1 MAGRE
6 AEDAVLKQWNRENV
20 SGGWRQKKQT
30 TQKKKTEKKAKRGL
44 QDRIACCFLHT
55 HTPTTTPPTHPMSD
69 IAIDPALFRRRL
81 HLIQKN
87 IFSNESF
94 QKVNGL
100 LIVVGSSDDSN
111 PYQKST
117 VMHTWL
123 LGYEFPATAIYIT
136 NKKIYFV
143 TSVSKAKY
151 LQPLANSANSNNNI
165 VIFSRNKDPEHNKN
179 QFEKFFKE
187 VENTISE
194 SNNSVGILSKDKYQG
209 KFISEWNPLWD
220 EHKTKFE
227 LKDVSLGVSETLE
240 FKDEEE
246 QRNLRIAA
254 RTSVNM
260 MSYFTDEMSKIVDED
275 LNVSNSKLVDK
286 VENKID
292 DAKFFKSIE
301 TNKAMKKLGKD
312 FDLNNLDWCYKP
324 IIQSNG
330 KYELKFSV
338 ESTNDKLS
346 GPVIMASLG
355 LRYSNYCSSLSRTFL
370 IAPSKEMEKN
380 YEFLF
385 SLQEHIFAILK
396 DGAKFTD
403 VYGEA
408 VQFIEQNRPE
418 LKDHFVKNIGSLIGI
433 DFRDSAG
440 VINAKNDREFKENS
454 VVNLVLGFSN
464 LEDSEKGQYALLL
477 SDTVRI
483 TGSEP
488 IILTE
493 SPKLKKEIAFY
504 FDENDNIKEEGELEA
519 NGSKI
524 KSEKTSES
532 KSSKSSKSSSTK
544 GKNESSMKTEN
555 FGNTRV
561 LKAKRRSEQNN
572 AEEGQIQIQKEIQ
585 SELHSKRQKE
595 GLERFNPEDA
605 KDGSEQRA
613 VFKRYESYVRESQIP
628 NNVKDLKIHIDSK
641 NQTIIL
647 PIMGRPV
654 PFHINSY
661 KNGSKIEEG
670 DYTHLRLNFNSPG
683 LMITK
688 REELPYESGEDK
700 QFIRSLTFRS
710 KDGARMAEV
719 LKRISEMKKSAVKR
733 ESEKRERADVV
744 SQASLIEVNR
754 PKRLDNVFV
763 RPTPDT
769 KRFPGF
775 VTIHQNG
782 IRYQSLTRDQRVD
795 VLFSNIKHL
804 FFQSC
809 KGELLVIIHAH
820 LRTPIMIGKKKTY
833 DVQLYRE
840 ATDMS
845 IDETGNRKRKYRYGD
860 EDELEQE
867 QEERR
872 RRAMLDKEFRAF
884 AEAIADTSGG
894 LVDLDIPFRELGFQG
909 VPSRSAVVCLPT
921 RDCLVQLVDLP
932 FLVITLEEVEIAHL
946 ERVQFGLK
954 NFDMV
959 FVFKDFS
966 RPVVHI
972 STIPME
978 TLEDVK
984 AWLTDVDIPYSEGP
998 VNLNWPTIM
1007 KTIQSDPFGFFQDG
1021 GWSFLG
1027 GDGDSEEEAEEET
1040 AESDFDPS
1048 DEDPQDEEDYSEEEE
1063 DEEEEDDDDDDASV
1077 EEEDDDVADSDDLS
1091 EEAFSD

>member
-1 MAGRE
+1 M
-6 AEDAVLKQWNRENV
+6 
-20 SGGWRQKKQT
+20 
-30 TQKKKTEKKAKRGL
+30 
-44 QDRIACCFLHT
+44 
-55 HTPTTTPPTHPMSD
+55 
-69 IAIDPALFRRRL
+69 
-81 HLIQKN
+81 
-87 IFSNESF
+87 
-94 QKVNGL
+94 NGL

-151 LQPLANSANSNNNI
+151 LQPLINSSSNNNI
-165 VIFSRNKDPEHNKN
+165 VIFSRNKDPEHNRN

-187 VENTISE
+187 IENTISE
-194 SNNSVGILSKDKYQG
+194 NNNSIGVLSKDKYQG
-209 KFISEWNPLWD
+209 KFINEWNPLWD
-220 EHKTKFE
+220 EHKSKFE

-246 QRNLRIAA
+246 QRNLRTAA

-260 MSYFTDEMSKIVDED
+260 MNYFTDEMSKIVDED
-275 LNVSNSKLVDK
+275 LNVSNAKLVDK
-286 VENKID
+286 IENKID
-292 DAKFFKSIE
+292 DAKFFKSMDS
-301 TNKAMKKLGKD
+301 NKAMKKLGKD

-355 LRYSNYCSSLSRTFL
+355 LRYNNYCSTLSRTFL

-380 YEFLF
+380 YEFLV
-385 SLQEHIFAILK
+385 SLQKHIFSVLK
-396 DGAKFTD
+396 DGAKFNEIYD
-403 VYGEA
+403 EA
-408 VQFIEQNRPE
+408 LQFIEKNRPE

-440 VINAKNDREFKENS
+440 VINSKNERVLKENS

-464 LEDSEKGQYALLL
+464 LEDPQKGSYALLL

-504 FDENDNIKEEGELEA
+504 FDENDNIKEEDGSNGRA
-519 NGSKI
+519 DAGSKTSI
-524 KSEKTSES
+524 KSEVKSEP
-532 KSSKSSKSSSTK
+532 KSSKSSRSSSK
-544 GKNESSMKTEN
+544 VKSEPSVKTEN
-555 FGNTRV
+555 YGNTRV

-572 AEEGQIQIQKEIQ
+572 AEEGQAQIQKEIQ
-585 SELHSKRQKE
+585 SELHAKRQKE

-647 PIMGRPV
+647 PIMGCPV

-683 LMITK
+683 LMISK
-688 REELPYESGEDK
+688 REELPYELGDDK

-710 KDGARMAEV
+710 KDGARMTEV

-733 ESEKRERADVV
+733 ESEKREKADVV
-744 SQASLIEVNR
+744 TQASLIEVNR

-872 RRAMLDKEFRAF
+872 RRAFLDKEFRAF

-954 NFDMV
+954 NFDLV

-978 TLEDVK
+978 SLEDVK

-1007 KTIQSDPFGFFQDG
+1007 KTIQSDPYGFFQDG

-1027 GDGDSEEEAEEET
+1027 GDGDSEEEAEEES

-1048 DEDPQDEEDYSEEEE
+1048 DEDPQDEEDYSEENYS
-1063 DEEEEDDDDDDASV
+1063 EEDDDDDDASV
-1077 EEEDDDVADSDDLS
+1077 EEDDDDDDVANSDDVS
-1091 EEAFSD
+1091 DEVFSD

>member
-1 MAGRE
+1 
-6 AEDAVLKQWNRENV
+6 
-20 SGGWRQKKQT
+20 
-30 TQKKKTEKKAKRGL
+30 
-44 QDRIACCFLHT
+44 
-55 HTPTTTPPTHPMSD
+55 MSD
-69 IAIDPALFRRRL
+69 IKIDSALFRRRL

-87 IFSNESF
+87 IFSSDSF
-94 QKVNGL
+94 QKVNGV
-100 LIVVGSSDDSN
+100 LIVVGSSEESN

-117 VMHTWL
+117 ILHTWL

-151 LQPLANSANSNNNI
+151 LQPLIAKNNNNI
-165 VIFSRNKDPEHNKN
+165 VIYSRNKDPNHNKS
-179 QFEKFFKE
+179 QFLKFFKDIE
-187 VENTISE
+187 GSITPNNTYIG
-194 SNNSVGILSKDKYQG
+194 VLAKDKYQG
-209 KFISEWNPLWD
+209 KFINEWNPLWD
-220 EHKTKFE
+220 EVSSKFE
-227 LKDVSLGVSETLE
+227 LKDIASGISETLE

-246 QRNLRIAA
+246 QKNLRIAA
-254 RTSVNM
+254 RASVNM
-260 MSYFTDEMSKIVDED
+260 MNYFTDEMSKIVDED

-286 VENKID
+286 IEAKID
-292 DAKFFKSIE
+292 DSKFFKNMDN
-301 TNKAMKKLGKD
+301 NKSMKKLGKD

-338 ESTNDKLS
+338 ESTNDRLS
-346 GPVIMASLG
+346 GPVIMSSLG
-355 LRYSNYCSSLSRTFL
+355 LRYNNYCSNVSRTFL
-370 IAPSKEMEKN
+370 VDPSKEMEKN
-380 YEFLF
+380 YEILVL
-385 SLQEHIFAILK
+385 LQEHIFTLLR
-396 DGAKFTD
+396 DGAKFNTI
-403 VYGEA
+403 YA
-408 VQFIEQNRPE
+408 QALKFIEQQNPD
-418 LKDHFVKNIGSLIGI
+418 LKDHFVKNMGTLIGI
-433 DFRDSAG
+433 DFRDSSS
-440 VINAKNDREFKENS
+440 ILNAKNERILKENS

-464 LEDSEKGQYALLL
+464 LNDSKKGSYALLL

-504 FDENDNIKEEGELEA
+504 FDDEKETKVKNENSDDGEVTV
-519 NGSKI
+519 
-524 KSEKTSES
+524 KSEKKIDKVKKES
-532 KSSKSSKSSSTK
+532 TPVTAKSAV
-544 GKNESSMKTEN
+544 KTEN
-555 FGNTRV
+555 YGNTRV

-572 AEEGQIQIQKEIQ
+572 ADEGQAQIQKAIQ
-585 SELHSKRQKE
+585 SELHAKRQKE
-595 GLERFNPEDA
+595 GLERFNPDDA
-605 KDGSEQRA
+605 KDGNEQRA

-628 NNVKDLKIHIDSK
+628 SNVKDLKIHIDSK
-641 NQTIIL
+641 NQTIIV

-661 KNGSKIEEG
+661 KNGSKTEEG

-683 LMITK
+683 LMVSK
-688 REELPYESGEDK
+688 REELPYELGEDK

-710 KDGARMAEV
+710 KDGARMTEV
-719 LKRISEMKKSAVKR
+719 LKRISEMKKEAVKR
-733 ESEKRERADVV
+733 ESEKRERADIVT
-744 SQASLIEVNR
+744 QASLVEVNR
-754 PKRLDNVFV
+754 PKRLDNVFI

-769 KRFPGF
+769 KRIPGF

-782 IRYQSLTRDQRVD
+782 VRYQSLTRDQRVD

-820 LRTPIMIGKKKTY
+820 LRSPIMIGKKKTY
-833 DVQLYRE
+833 DVQFYRE

-872 RRAMLDKEFRAF
+872 RRALLDKEFRAYS
-884 AEAIADTSGG
+884 EAIAEASHG

-932 FLVITLEEVEIAHL
+932 FLVVTLEDIEIAHL

-954 NFDMV
+954 NFDLV
-959 FVFKDFS
+959 FVSKDFS
-966 RPVVHI
+966 RPVIHI

-978 TLEDVK
+978 SLEDVK
-984 AWLTDVDIPYSEGP
+984 AWLTDVDIPISEGP

-1007 KTIQSDPFGFFQDG
+1007 KTINSDPYGFFQDG

-1027 GDGDSEEEAEEET
+1027 GDGDSGDEAEEESE
-1040 AESDFDPS
+1040 ESDFDPS
-1048 DEDPQDEEDYSEEEE
+1048 DADPEDEEDYSEDDYDDGDDAE
-1063 DEEEEDDDDDDASV
+1063 DDDMSASEEDD
-1077 EEEDDDVADSDDLS
+1077 EDDDIADSDNMSD
-1091 EEAFSD
+1091 EVFSD

>member
-1 MAGRE
+1 
-6 AEDAVLKQWNRENV
+6 
-20 SGGWRQKKQT
+20 
-30 TQKKKTEKKAKRGL
+30 
-44 QDRIACCFLHT
+44 
-55 HTPTTTPPTHPMSD
+55 MSD
-69 IAIDPALFRRRL
+69 IKIDPALFRRRL

-87 IFSNESF
+87 LFSSDSF
-94 QKVNGL
+94 QKVNGV
-100 LIVVGSSDDSN
+100 LIVVGSSDESN
-111 PYQKST
+111 PYQRST
-117 VMHTWL
+117 VLHTWL

-143 TSVSKAKY
+143 TSVSKARY
-151 LQPLANSANSNNNI
+151 LQPLINSTNNNNI
-165 VIFSRNKDPEHNKN
+165 VIYSRNKDPEHNHA
-179 QFEKFFKE
+179 QFDKFFKE
-187 VENTISE
+187 IEASLSE
-194 SNNSVGILSKDKYQG
+194 SNKSIGILQKDKYQG
-209 KFISEWNPLWD
+209 KFITEWNPLWND
-220 EHKTKFE
+220 FQSKAE
-227 LKDVSLGVSETLE
+227 LMDVAAGISETLE

-246 QRNLRIAA
+246 QKNLRIAA
-254 RTSVNM
+254 RASVNM
-260 MSYFTDEMSKIVDED
+260 VNYFTDEMSKIIDED
-275 LNVSNSKLVDK
+275 LNVTNSKLVEK
-286 VENKID
+286 IENKID
-292 DAKFFKSIE
+292 DAKFFKNMDA
-301 TNKAMKKLGKD
+301 NKSMKKLGKD

-324 IIQSNG
+324 IVQSNG
-330 KYELKFSV
+330 TYELKFSV
-338 ESTNDKLS
+338 ESNDDKLS
-346 GPVIMASLG
+346 GPVIMTSLG
-355 LRYSNYCSSLSRTFL
+355 LRYHNYCSNVSRTFL

-380 YEFLF
+380 YEFLV
-385 SLQEHIFAILK
+385 SLQDHLFKLLK
-396 DGAKFTD
+396 DGAKFNNI
-403 VYGEA
+403 YNEA
-408 VQFIEQNRPE
+408 LNYIDEHNPD
-418 LKDHFVKNIGSLIGI
+418 LKRHFVKNVGSLIGI

-440 VINAKNDREFKENS
+440 VLNAKNERTLRENS
-454 VVNLVLGFSN
+454 IVNLVLGFSN
-464 LEDSEKGQYALLL
+464 LEDPVKGSYALLL
-477 SDTVRI
+477 SDTIRI

-493 SPKLKKEIAFY
+493 SPKLRKEIAFY
-504 FDENDNIKEEGELEA
+504 FDDEDDKAKFKEEAKEKP
-519 NGSKI
+519 SKTKKEETKATKP
-524 KSEKTSES
+524 KSEPSVAKSEYQ
-532 KSSKSSKSSSTK
+532 
-544 GKNESSMKTEN
+544 
-555 FGNTRV
+555 GNTRV
-561 LKAKRRSEQNN
+561 LKAKRRAENN
-572 AEEGQIQIQKEIQ
+572 NTEDGQAQIHKEIQ
-585 SELHSKRQKE
+585 SELHAKRQKE

-605 KDGSEQRA
+605 KDGSETRA

-628 NNVKDLKIHIDSK
+628 SNVKDLKIHIDSK

-647 PIMGRPV
+647 PILGRPV

-661 KNGSKIEEG
+661 KNGSKTEEG

-683 LMITK
+683 VVINK
-688 REELPYESGEDK
+688 REELPYELGDDK
-700 QFIRSLTFRS
+700 QFVRSLTFRS
-710 KDGARMAEV
+710 KDGARMTEV
-719 LKRISEMKKSAVKR
+719 LKKISEMKKGAVKR
-733 ESEKRERADVV
+733 ESEKRERADVIT
-744 SQASLIEVNR
+744 QASLIELNR

-769 KRFPGF
+769 KRTPGF

-833 DVQLYRE
+833 DVQFYRE

-872 RRAMLDKEFRAF
+872 RRAILDKEFRAF
-884 AEAIADTSGG
+884 SEEIATASNG

-921 RDCLVQLVDLP
+921 RDCLVQLIDLP
-932 FLVITLEEVEIAHL
+932 FLVITLEEVEVAHL

-954 NFDMV
+954 NFDLV

-1007 KTIQSDPFGFFQDG
+1007 KTIQSDPYGFFQDG

-1027 GDGDSEEEAEEET
+1027 GGDDDDEEMEEES

-1048 DEDPQDEEDYSEEEE
+1048 DQDPQDEEEYSEEEYSEDDGDDDGDASASASEE
-1063 DEEEEDDDDDDASV
+1063 DEIAESDNVSEEE
-1077 EEEDDDVADSDDLS
+1077 
-1091 EEAFSD
+1091 FSD

>member
-1 MAGRE
+1 
-6 AEDAVLKQWNRENV
+6 
-20 SGGWRQKKQT
+20 
-30 TQKKKTEKKAKRGL
+30 
-44 QDRIACCFLHT
+44 
-55 HTPTTTPPTHPMSD
+55 MSD
-69 IAIDPALFRRRL
+69 ISIDPALFRRRL

-151 LQPLANSANSNNNI
+151 LQPLINSSSNNNI
-165 VIFSRNKDPEHNKN
+165 VIFSRNKDPEHNRN

-187 VENTISE
+187 IENTISE
-194 SNNSVGILSKDKYQG
+194 NNNSIGVLSKDKYQG
-209 KFISEWNPLWD
+209 KFINEWNPLWD
-220 EHKTKFE
+220 EHKSKFE

-246 QRNLRIAA
+246 QRNLRTAA

-260 MSYFTDEMSKIVDED
+260 MNYFTDEMSKIVDED
-275 LNVSNSKLVDK
+275 LNVSNAKLVDK
-286 VENKID
+286 IENKID
-292 DAKFFKSIE
+292 DAKFFKSMDS
-301 TNKAMKKLGKD
+301 NKAMKKLGKD

-355 LRYSNYCSSLSRTFL
+355 LRYNNYCSTLSRTFL

-380 YEFLF
+380 YEFLV
-385 SLQEHIFAILK
+385 SLQKHIFSVLK
-396 DGAKFTD
+396 DGAKFNEIYD
-403 VYGEA
+403 EA
-408 VQFIEQNRPE
+408 LQFIEKNRPE

-440 VINAKNDREFKENS
+440 VINSKNERVLKENS

-464 LEDSEKGQYALLL
+464 LEDPQKGSYALLL

-504 FDENDNIKEEGELEA
+504 FDENDNIKEEDGSNGRA
-519 NGSKI
+519 DAGSKTSI
-524 KSEKTSES
+524 KSEVKSEP
-532 KSSKSSKSSSTK
+532 KSSKSSRSSSK
-544 GKNESSMKTEN
+544 VKSEPSVKTEN
-555 FGNTRV
+555 YGNTRV

-572 AEEGQIQIQKEIQ
+572 AEEGQAQIQKEIQ
-585 SELHSKRQKE
+585 SELHAKLQKE

-683 LMITK
+683 LMISK
-688 REELPYESGEDK
+688 REELPYELGDDK

-710 KDGARMAEV
+710 KDGARMTEV

-733 ESEKRERADVV
+733 ESEKREKADVV
-744 SQASLIEVNR
+744 TQASLIEVNR

-872 RRAMLDKEFRAF
+872 RRAFLDKEFRAF

-954 NFDMV
+954 NFDLV

-978 TLEDVK
+978 SLEDVK

-1007 KTIQSDPFGFFQDG
+1007 KTIQSDPYGFFQDG

-1027 GDGDSEEEAEEET
+1027 GDGDSEEEAEEES

-1048 DEDPQDEEDYSEEEE
+1048 DEDPQDEEDYSEENYS
-1063 DEEEEDDDDDDASV
+1063 EEDDDDDDASV
-1077 EEEDDDVADSDDLS
+1077 EEDDDDDDVANSDDVS
-1091 EEAFSD
+1091 DEVFSD